1 MIPLKGTIYLLIKS
15 ASLNKFSIQG
25 GLTTGRTLRILPNTG
40 EKVPQRVVFADEDG
54 VVQVSF
60 YKNI

>member
-1 MIPLKGTIYLLIKS
+1 MINFY
-15 ASLNKFSIQG
+15 IQG

-54 VVQVSF
+54 VVQVSQIPF
-60 YKNI
+60 FNSEVTL